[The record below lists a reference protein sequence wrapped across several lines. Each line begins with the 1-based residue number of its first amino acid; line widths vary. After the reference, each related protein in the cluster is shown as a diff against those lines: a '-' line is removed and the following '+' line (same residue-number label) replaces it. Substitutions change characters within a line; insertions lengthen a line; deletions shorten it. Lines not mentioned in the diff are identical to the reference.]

1 LLRVTGKTLPTHRQL
16 NFGVSVTDSSSSAR
30 KRAPNKWLAVSS
42 ITLAVLGLTIVL
54 FSYATIT
61 GAYKGAG
68 KVLALSWVAQWKMN
82 YPDLEGSNDCS
93 GAWSPSIDAS
103 DPYMLPAYPDTYA
116 AYWALIMSHDQEIS
130 PEPIAYELKG
140 RFPYARYMT
149 FHVYDGATG
158 DYFAALKDLDIEP
171 DAGSV
176 NPFQANIDRTAA
188 NRNYT
193 LWIVP
198 EGASLPQIN
207 GLKNVIRVPKQFTES
222 PTVMAIDRPD
232 NGQPPSAGV
241 PLPKVKVFHAQT
253 GEPVLRC
260 NPLRLKSIIPSKKS
274 GIKKA
279 QTWDKMKTI
288 GDGQAVRLYHST
300 GGGLYPNKHLS
311 YLTTGLDTQFGN
323 VVMVKFKAP
332 TTPNTQ
338 TGFGIHTHTEDMRF
352 WSMCLGGMYATNTSA
367 CLVDDQAII
376 GDDGL
381 VTLAIGP
388 DDKNLRKLAQQH
400 KINYMDWGYHQYPD
414 IIFRHLQGEKEFDYS
429 SKNVPIVDV
438 TLPLWNQGG
447 ERTIGTYSPT
457 GFYCNHEEFEK
468 NLCDIKEY
476 SHPGLEFIK

>member
-1 LLRVTGKTLPTHRQL
+1 MSNDTSQGK
-16 NFGVSVTDSSSSAR
+16 
-30 KRAPNKWLAVSS
+30 KRAPNKWLAGIS
-42 ITLAVLGLTIVL
+42 ISLAVLGFIMVI

-93 GAWSPSIDAS
+93 KAWSPSIDAT

-116 AYWALIMSHDQEIS
+116 AYWALIMSQDKEVS
-130 PEPIAYELKG
+130 PEPIAYQIKG
-140 RFPYARYMT
+140 KFPYARYMT

-158 DYFAALKDLDIEP
+158 DYFAALKDLDIKP
-171 DAGSV
+171 DSGSV
-176 NPFQANIDRTAA
+176 NPFQANIDRTAS
-188 NRNYT
+188 NRSYT
-193 LWIVP
+193 LWVVP
-198 EGASLPQIN
+198 EGAKLPQIN
-207 GLKNVIRVPKQFTES
+207 GLKNVIRVPKQFVES
-222 PTVMAIDRPD
+222 PIVMAIDRPD
-232 NGQPPSAGV
+232 DGQPANAGV
-241 PLPKVKVFHAQT
+241 PLPNVHVFHAQT

-288 GDGQAVRLYHST
+288 GDGQAIRLYHST

-311 YLTTGLDTQFGN
+311 YLTTGLNTQFGN
-323 VVMVKFKAP
+323 VALVKFKAP

-338 TGFGIHTHTEDMRF
+338 TGFGMFTHEEDIRF
-352 WSMCLGGMYATNTSA
+352 WSMCLGGMKATNTSV

-376 GDDGL
+376 GDDGY

-388 DDKNLRKLAQQH
+388 DSDDLRKLAKNN

-414 IIFRHLQGEKEFDYS
+414 IIFRHLEGEKPFKYS

-438 TLPLWNQGG
+438 TLPLWDQGG
-447 ERTIGTYSPT
+447 ERTIGVYSPA
-457 GFYCNHEEFEK
+457 GFYCSLDDFEK
-468 NLCDIKEY
+468 NLCGIKDY
-476 SHPGLEFIK
+476 KHAGLEFME